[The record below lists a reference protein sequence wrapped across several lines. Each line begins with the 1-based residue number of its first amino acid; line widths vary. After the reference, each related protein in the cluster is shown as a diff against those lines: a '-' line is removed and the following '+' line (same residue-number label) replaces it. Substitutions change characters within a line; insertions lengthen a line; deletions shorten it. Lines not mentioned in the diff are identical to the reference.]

1 MEPAKLTKLV
11 RGELDWIVMKA
22 LEKDRSR
29 RYETANGF
37 AMDIQRYLAD
47 EPVQAC
53 PPSAWYRF
61 RKMARRNRAAM
72 TMAAMFTVALLI
84 AVAALSVS
92 TVVMSR
98 GFAAEKKAHLQSE
111 ASLELGR
118 KAIDEF
124 FTKVSQSKLLD
135 VPGLQPLRMDL
146 LESAVKFQLSLAAER
161 PDDPT
166 VRADLAAAHLR
177 LAILYHEVDRN
188 DDATNSFTSGL
199 DVLEQLRAENPND
212 RTLYRRVAGFWK
224 AYRPTTSITQLPKD
238 INAVKRNI
246 TRLTRLW
253 EQFVAEDPE
262 VLAFRSDLSA
272 IVGLGAALRAATG
285 EPASAVVDFR
295 RQIALCEELVQIR
308 PEEPEYQGTLAQ
320 AYTNLAYALGRA
332 GQGAQ
337 VREAN
342 EKALEIR
349 ERLVAKHGDVPQYR
363 RDYLRSLGWKA
374 IRLREQ
380 GMKKEFELLTQR
392 LAGELE
398 KLADEYPNVGSYRVD
413 LAAALKDLAAIA
425 IKAGRN
431 ADAEK
436 LLSRAYD
443 IRVKLLVDDPQLAN
457 TYGLGELA
465 SETAG
470 LQRTL
475 GRIEDADR
483 TMRRVYELE
492 DQLAAKYAGER
503 SRNGYRW
510 VFAHMSRFYAGYL
523 WGTGRP
529 KETIV
534 PLKKAVEAFEKL
546 VAEEPSRRDAWNFLV
561 DTQRQVADS
570 YDAIHAPGE
579 AEEAL
584 RRLVELHEQRAAKLS
599 GGPDA
604 AVWSARGAYHAR
616 LKQWDKATADYSKAI
631 ELDPK
636 QAHSSNQLG
645 HMLWQFG
652 SALSAAGRHDE
663 AKKAY
668 RQAAAVF
675 EKLASDFPKE
685 AFHQQELGFTYYV
698 FLGPLLEKTKQP
710 QEAEQAYR
718 KAVAVHE
725 KLVIETGN
733 AKYRT
738 RLNACYDLLA
748 SVLKANGKTQ
758 DAEKVRRQAI
768 EFYEKR
774 ATANPEMTEYRREI
788 GQLYLQF
795 REWDKAAAAYTKV
808 IERKP
813 DDWDA
818 WHKRGWTYANLQQ
831 WRKAIDDYS
840 EAIKLQPKRWESWT
854 ERGHVH
860 LTLREWE
867 KSIADYTKAIELAPG
882 VHANWLHRG
891 LAYMELGQW
900 DKVADDF
907 SNLLKRFPDDYNV
920 WHDRAVA
927 YTKLNQPE
935 KAVADLRQAF
945 AKGYKDL
952 EGVKKDERF
961 APLRNRE
968 DFKKLLTELEA
979 KKK

>member
-1 MEPAKLTKLV
+1 
-11 RGELDWIVMKA
+11 
-22 LEKDRSR
+22 
-29 RYETANGF
+29 
-37 AMDIQRYLAD
+37 
-47 EPVQAC
+47 
-53 PPSAWYRF
+53 
-61 RKMARRNRAAM
+61 
-72 TMAAMFTVALLI
+72 
-84 AVAALSVS
+84 
-92 TVVMSR
+92 
-98 GFAAEKKAHLQSE
+98 
-111 ASLELGR
+111 
-118 KAIDEF
+118 
-124 FTKVSQSKLLD
+124 
-135 VPGLQPLRMDL
+135 
-146 LESAVKFQLSLAAER
+146 
-161 PDDPT
+161 
-166 VRADLAAAHLR
+166 
-177 LAILYHEVDRN
+177 
-188 DDATNSFTSGL
+188 
-199 DVLEQLRAENPND
+199 
-212 RTLYRRVAGFWK
+212 LYRRVAGFWK

-238 INAVKRNI
+238 INAVKQNV
-246 TRLTRLW
+246 TRGTRLW

-262 VLAFRSDLSA
+262 VLAFRLDLSV

-308 PEEPEYQGTLAQ
+308 PEEPEYQATLAQ

-342 EKALEIR
+342 EKALELR

-363 RDYLRSLGWKA
+363 RDHLRSLGWKA

-380 GMKKEFELLTQR
+380 GMEKEFELLTQR
-392 LAGELE
+392 LAGEME

-413 LAAALKDLAAIA
+413 LAAALKDIAAIA

-443 IRVKLLVDDPQLAN
+443 IRVRLLLDDPQLTN

-475 GRIEDADR
+475 GRVEDADR
-483 TMRRVYELE
+483 TMSRVYELE

-510 VFAHMSRFYAGYL
+510 VFAHMARFYAGYL

-546 VAEEPSRRDAWNFLV
+546 VAEEPGRRDAWDFLV

-604 AVWSARGAYHAR
+604 AVWMARGAYHAR
-616 LKQWDKATADYSKAI
+616 LKQWDKATADYAKAI

-645 HMLWQFG
+645 HILWQYG

-663 AKKAY
+663 AEKAY

-685 AFHQQELGFTYYV
+685 AFHQQELGYTYYV

-725 KLVIETGN
+725 KLVTEMRN
-733 AKYRT
+733 AQYRT
-738 RLNACYDLLA
+738 RLNTCYDLLV
-748 SVLKANGKTQ
+748 SLLKANGKTQ

-768 EFYEKR
+768 EFYEKQ
-774 ATANPEMTEYRREI
+774 ATANPQMPQYWQETGE
-788 GQLYLQF
+788 LYLHF
-795 REWDKAAAAYTKV
+795 GEWSKAAASYTKV
-808 IERKP
+808 IELKP
-813 DDWDA
+813 DEWDA
-818 WHKRGWTYANLQQ
+818 WHKRGWSYSHLQQ
-831 WRKAIDDYS
+831 WDKAMADFS
-840 EAIKLQPKRWESWT
+840 QAIKLQPKRWESWT

-860 LTLREWE
+860 LNLREWD
-867 KSIADYTKAIELAPG
+867 KSIEDYTKAIELAPN
-882 VHANWLHRG
+882 VHANWFHRG
-891 LAYMELGQW
+891 LAYFELAEW
-900 DKVADDF
+900 DKVVDN
-907 SNLLKRFPDDYNV
+907 SSELLKRYPNDYNAL
-920 WHDRAVA
+920 HLRAVA
-927 YTKLNQPE
+927 HVKLKQPE

-968 DFKKLLTELEA
+968 DFKKVLAELEA
-979 KKK
+979 EKK